1 MPWGCGCT
9 LAPCMLQ
16 SAGAI
21 LLSELRALS
30 RACTQMH
37 LQVAVLQNSVVEI
50 LCRQGHV
57 EFSITNPPDCVKM
70 SWENGVAKCTPYR

>member
-1 MPWGCGCT
+1 
-9 LAPCMLQ
+9 
-16 SAGAI
+16 
-21 LLSELRALS
+21 
-30 RACTQMH
+30 MH

-50 LCRQGHV
+50 LCRRGHV